1 VAQEQIVR
9 EKIRRVTPIDLLDAG
24 AVDAIAALCRRSLA
38 EPPSPDELTA
48 VLFGGDQPAVVRG
61 DPTIGVVATGEGGGN
76 GFVKLLVVDPAHR
89 RQGHGGALLDAA
101 EADLADLP
109 SITVGTDAPFYLFPG
124 VETRETAL
132 LCLLERRRYQRRD
145 TAFNM
150 SVDLDA
156 LPPDPG
162 TTTTATAADRTE
174 VATWLDAHWPHWRAE
189 ALRALDKGTLIVA
202 HDGEGIRAF
211 CAYDVNRAGW
221 VGPVAVRPDLLGR
234 GAGVGVLLGALH
246 RMRTAGHRS
255 AEIAWVG
262 PIVPYAR
269 IGAVVS
275 AVFFVYRKKLR

>member
-1 VAQEQIVR
+1 M
-9 EKIRRVTPIDLLDAG
+9 TSIDLLDADAVG
-24 AVDAIAALCRRSLA
+24 AIGALCRRSLA
-38 EPPSPDELTA
+38 DPPSADELAA
-48 VLFGGDQPAVVRG
+48 VLFGDDQPALVRG
-61 DPTIGVVATGEGGGN
+61 DPDIGVVATGKGEGN

-89 RQGHGGALLDAA
+89 RQGHGRALLDAA
-101 EADLADLP
+101 EGDLADLP

-132 LCLLERRRYQRRD
+132 LCLLERCHYQRRD

-150 SVDLDA
+150 SVQLNA
-156 LPPDPG
+156 LPSDPG
-162 TTTTATAADRTE
+162 EAATATAADRAE
-174 VATWLDAHWPHWRAE
+174 VATWLDDHWPHWRAE
-189 ALRALDKGTLIVA
+189 ALRALDNGTLVV
-202 HDGEGIRAF
+202 DRDQEGIRAF

-221 VGPVAVRPDLLGR
+221 VGPVAVRPELLGR

-246 RMRTAGHRS
+246 RMRTAGHKTVQ
-255 AEIAWVG
+255 IAWVG

>member
-1 VAQEQIVR
+1 
-9 EKIRRVTPIDLLDAG
+9 VTPIDVLDAG

-38 EPPSPDELTA
+38 DPPRADELLA
-48 VLFGGDQPAVVRG
+48 VLFGDDQPALVRG
-61 DPTIGVVATGEGGGN
+61 DPGVGVVATGEGGGN

-89 RQGHGGALLDAA
+89 GRGHGRALLDAA
-101 EADLADLP
+101 ESDLAGLP
-109 SITVGTDAPFYLFPG
+109 SITIGTDAPFYLFPG

-150 SVDLDA
+150 SVQLDA
-156 LPPDPG
+156 LPPDAADAA
-162 TTTTATAADRTE
+162 TATAADRAE

-189 ALRALDKGTLIVA
+189 ALRALDKGTLVVT
-202 HDGEGIRAF
+202 HDHEGISAF

-221 VGPVAVRPDLLGR
+221 IGPVAVRPDLLGR
-234 GAGVGVLLGALH
+234 GAGVGVLVGALH
-246 RMRTAGHRS
+246 RMRAAGHRKV
-255 AEIAWVG
+255 EIAWVG

-269 IGAVVS
+269 VGAVVS

>member
-1 VAQEQIVR
+1 MVR
-9 EKIRRVTPIDLLDAG
+9 GKIRRVTPIDVLDDG
-24 AVDAIAALCRRSLA
+24 AVDAIAALCRRCLTD
-38 EPPSPDELTA
+38 PPSSEELAA
-48 VLFGGDQPAVVRG
+48 VLFTDDQPALVRG
-61 DPTIGVVATGEGGGN
+61 DPGVGVVATGEGGGN

-89 RQGHGGALLDAA
+89 GHGHGRALLDVA
-101 EADLADLP
+101 EADLAGLP

-124 VETRETAL
+124 VETTETAL
-132 LCLLERRRYQRRD
+132 LCLLEHRRYQRRD

-156 LPPDPG
+156 LPRDPG
-162 TTTTATAADRTE
+162 DTTTATAADRAD
-174 VATWLDAHWPHWRAE
+174 VATWLDTHWAHWSAE
-189 ALRALDKGTLIVA
+189 ALRALDKGTLVVA
-202 HDGEGIRAF
+202 SDGEGIRAF

-246 RMRTAGHRS
+246 HMRAAGLRR
-255 AEIAWVG
+255 AQIAWVG

-275 AVFFVYRKKLR
+275 TVFFVYRKKLR